1 MDKQKWEGRLI
12 DYIDGSADEA
22 ERAAIEQELLHNE
35 VVRNLYNQLTEV
47 IGAMNEA
54 RVLEPSGKLKANF
67 EQALQEEIASQTKP
81 TKTVFF
87 SPVVYRIAAGF
98 VLLMVGLAIGYK
110 INQNNVE
117 ADRLVKLE
125 KQIEENRRMML
136 AMMDNQLSASQRM
149 MGVSVAYELEKPDD
163 EIVNV
168 LVKTMNEDVNTN
180 VRLAALDALGK
191 FSDEEQVR
199 NELIWSLK
207 TQKDP
212 VVQIALIQLLVK
224 MKEKGVLNQ
233 LEKITRDAGTLKAVK
248 DEAHAGILKLS

>member
-12 DYIDGSADEA
+12 DYIDGRADA
-22 ERAAIEQELLHNE
+22 TERAAIENELLHNE
-35 VVRNLYNQLTEV
+35 AVRNLYNQLTEV

-67 EQALQEEIASQTKP
+67 EQALQEEIASQAKP

-87 SPVVYRIAAGF
+87 SPIVYRVAAGF

-110 INQNNVE
+110 INQSNVE
-117 ADRLVKLE
+117 ADRLARLE
-125 KQIEENRRMML
+125 KELEANRQMML

-149 MGVSVAYELEKPDD
+149 IGVSVAYEMEKPDD

-168 LVKTMNEDVNTN
+168 LVKTMNEDINTN

-191 FSDEEQVR
+191 FSNEEQVR
-199 NELIWSLK
+199 NELIGSLK

-233 LEKITRDAGTLKAVK
+233 LEKITRDAGTMKAVK

>member
-1 MDKQKWEGRLI
+1 MDKQEWESRLI
-12 DYIDGSADEA
+12 DYIDGRADET
-22 ERAAIEQELLHNE
+22 ERAAIEQELVQNE
-35 VVRNLYNQLTEV
+35 AVRSLYNQLTEV
-47 IGAMNEA
+47 MGAMNKA

-67 EQALQEEIASQTKP
+67 QQALQNEIALQARP

-98 VLLMVGLAIGYK
+98 VLLMVGLVIGYK
-110 INQNNVE
+110 INQSNVE
-117 ADRLVKLE
+117 AERLARLE
-125 KQIEENRRMML
+125 QEIEENRNMML
-136 AMMDNQLSASQRM
+136 AMMDNQLSASQRII
-149 MGVSVAYELEKPDD
+149 GVSVAYEMEKPDD
-163 EIVNV
+163 EIVSA
-168 LVKTMNEDVNTN
+168 LVKTMNEDGNTN

-191 FSDEEQVR
+191 FSNEEQVR
-199 NELIWSLK
+199 NELIGSLK

-224 MKEKGVLNQ
+224 MKEKSVLNQ

>member
-12 DYIDGSADEA
+12 DYIDGRADAA
-22 ERAAIEQELLHNE
+22 ERAAIENELLHNE
-35 VVRNLYNQLTEV
+35 AVRGLYNQLTEV

-54 RVLEPSGKLKANF
+54 GVLEPSGKVRANF
-67 EQALQEEIASQTKP
+67 EQALQEEIASQARP

-87 SPVVYRIAAGF
+87 SPVVYRVAAGF

-110 INQNNVE
+110 INQSNVE
-117 ADRLVKLE
+117 ADRLARLE
-125 KQIEENRRMML
+125 KELEEHRQMML

-149 MGVSVAYELEKPDD
+149 IGVSVAYEMEKPDD

-191 FSDEEQVR
+191 FSNEDQVR
-199 NELIWSLK
+199 NELISSLK

-212 VVQIALIQLLVK
+212 VVQIALIQLLVT

>member
-12 DYIDGSADEA
+12 DYIDGRADAA
-22 ERAAIEQELLHNE
+22 ERAAIENELLHNE
-35 VVRNLYNQLTEV
+35 AVRNLYNQLTEV

-67 EQALQEEIASQTKP
+67 EQVLQEELASQARP

-87 SPVVYRIAAGF
+87 SPVVYRVAAGF
-98 VLLMVGLAIGYK
+98 VLLMVGLAVGYK
-110 INQNNVE
+110 INQSNVE
-117 ADRLVKLE
+117 ADRLARLE
-125 KQIEENRRMML
+125 KELEANRQMML

-149 MGVSVAYELEKPDD
+149 IGVSVAYEMEKPDD

-191 FSDEEQVR
+191 FSNEEHVR
-199 NELIWSLK
+199 NELIGSLK

-212 VVQIALIQLLVK
+212 VVQIALIQLLVT

>member
-1 MDKQKWEGRLI
+1 MDKQNWEGRLI
-12 DYIDGSADEA
+12 DYIDGRADAA
-22 ERAAIEQELLHNE
+22 ERAAIENELPHNE
-35 VVRNLYNQLTEV
+35 AVRNLYNQLTEV

-54 RVLEPSGKLKANF
+54 RVLEPSGKLRTNF
-67 EQALQEEIASQTKP
+67 EQALQEEIVSQAKA

-87 SPVVYRIAAGF
+87 SPVVYRVAAGF

-110 INQNNVE
+110 INQSNVE
-117 ADRLVKLE
+117 ADRLARLE
-125 KQIEENRRMML
+125 KELEENRQMML

-149 MGVSVAYELEKPDD
+149 IGVSVAYEMEKPDD

-191 FSDEEQVR
+191 FSNEEQVR
-199 NELIWSLK
+199 NELISSLK

-212 VVQIALIQLLVK
+212 VVQIALIQLLVT

>member
-1 MDKQKWEGRLI
+1 MNTHEWESRLI
-12 DYIDGSADEA
+12 DYIDGKGTDG
-22 ERAAIEQELLHNE
+22 ERKVVEQELLRNE
-35 VVRNLYNQLTEV
+35 GVRNLYNQLTEI

-54 RVLEPSGKLKANF
+54 RVLEPSGKLKVNF
-67 EQALQEEIASQTKP
+67 EKALQEEIATQSKT

-87 SPVVYRIAAGF
+87 SPMVYRVAAGF

-110 INQNNVE
+110 INQSNVE
-117 ADRLVKLE
+117 ADRLARLE
-125 KQIEENRRMML
+125 KELEEHRQMML

-149 MGVSVAYELEKPDD
+149 IGVSVAYKMEKPDD
-163 EIVNV
+163 EIVSV
-168 LVKTMNEDVNTN
+168 LVKTMNEDANTN

-199 NELIWSLK
+199 NELISSLK

-224 MKEKGVLNQ
+224 MKEKSVLNQ
-233 LEKITRDAGTLKAVK
+233 LEKITRDAGTLRAVK

>member
-1 MDKQKWEGRLI
+1 
-12 DYIDGSADEA
+12 
-22 ERAAIEQELLHNE
+22 
-35 VVRNLYNQLTEV
+35 
-47 IGAMNEA
+47 
-54 RVLEPSGKLKANF
+54 
-67 EQALQEEIASQTKP
+67 
-81 TKTVFF
+81 
-87 SPVVYRIAAGF
+87 VYRVAAGF
-98 VLLMVGLAIGYK
+98 VLLMVGLAVGYK
-110 INQNNVE
+110 INQSNVE
-117 ADRLVKLE
+117 ADRLARLE
-125 KQIEENRRMML
+125 KELEANRQMML

-149 MGVSVAYELEKPDD
+149 IGVSVAYEMEKPDD

-191 FSDEEQVR
+191 FSNEEHVR
-199 NELIWSLK
+199 NELIGSLK

-212 VVQIALIQLLVK
+212 VVQIALIQLLVT

>member
-12 DYIDGSADEA
+12 DYIDGRADAA
-22 ERAAIEQELLHNE
+22 ERAAIENELLHNE
-35 VVRNLYNQLTEV
+35 AVRNLYNQLTEV

-54 RVLEPSGKLKANF
+54 HVLEPSGKLKANF
-67 EQALQEEIASQTKP
+67 EQALQEEIVSQAKA

-87 SPVVYRIAAGF
+87 SSVVYRVAAGF

-110 INQNNVE
+110 INQSNVE
-117 ADRLVKLE
+117 ADRLARLE
-125 KQIEENRRMML
+125 EELEENRQMML

-149 MGVSVAYELEKPDD
+149 IGVSVAYEMEKPDD

-191 FSDEEQVR
+191 FSNEEQVR
-199 NELIWSLK
+199 NELISSLK

-212 VVQIALIQLLVK
+212 VVQIALIQLLVT

>member
-12 DYIDGSADEA
+12 EYIDGKATEA
-22 ERAAIEQELLHNE
+22 ERIAIEKELLNNE
-35 VVRNLYNQLTEV
+35 LVRNLYNQLTEV
-47 IGAMNEA
+47 IGAMNEV
-54 RVLEPSGKLKANF
+54 RVLEPTGKLKANF
-67 EQALQEEIASQTKP
+67 EQALQEEIALQARP

-87 SPVVYRIAAGF
+87 SPVVYRVAAGF

-110 INQNNVE
+110 INQSNVE
-117 ADRLVKLE
+117 ADRIADLE
-125 KQIEENRRMML
+125 AKIEENRKMML

-149 MGVSVAYELEKPDD
+149 VGVSVAYELEKPDD

-191 FSDEEQVR
+191 FSAEPQVR
-199 NELIWSLK
+199 NNLIGSLK
-207 TQKDP
+207 LQKDP

-224 MKEKGVLNQ
+224 MKETSVLNQ
-233 LEKITRDAGTLKAVK
+233 LEKITRDAGVLKAVK

>member
-12 DYIDGSADEA
+12 DYIDGRADAA
-22 ERAAIEQELLHNE
+22 ERAAIENELLHNE
-35 VVRNLYNQLTEV
+35 AVRNLYNQLTEV

-67 EQALQEEIASQTKP
+67 EQALQEELASQARP

-87 SPVVYRIAAGF
+87 SPVVYRVAAGF

-110 INQNNVE
+110 INQSNVE
-117 ADRLVKLE
+117 ADRLARLE
-125 KQIEENRRMML
+125 KELEENRQMML

-149 MGVSVAYELEKPDD
+149 IGVSVAYEMEKPDD

-191 FSDEEQVR
+191 FSNEEHVR
-199 NELIWSLK
+199 NELIGSLK

-212 VVQIALIQLLVK
+212 VVQIALIQLLVT

>member
-1 MDKQKWEGRLI
+1 MDKQEWEGRLI
-12 DYIDGSADEA
+12 DYIDGRADAA
-22 ERAAIEQELLHNE
+22 ERTTIESELLHNE
-35 VVRNLYNQLTEV
+35 AVRNLYNQLTEV
-47 IGAMNEA
+47 IGAMDEA
-54 RVLEPSGKLKANF
+54 RVLEPSGKLKTNF
-67 EQALQEEIASQTKP
+67 EQTLQEEIASQARP

-87 SPVVYRIAAGF
+87 SPVVYRVAAGF

-110 INQNNVE
+110 INQSNVE
-117 ADRLVKLE
+117 ADRLARLE
-125 KQIEENRRMML
+125 KELEENRQMML

-149 MGVSVAYELEKPDD
+149 IGVSVAYEMEKPDD

-180 VRLAALDALGK
+180 VRLAALDALSK
-191 FSDEEQVR
+191 FSNEEQVR
-199 NELIWSLK
+199 NELIGSLK

-224 MKEKGVLNQ
+224 MKEKSVLNQ

>member
-12 DYIDGSADEA
+12 DYIDGRADAA
-22 ERAAIEQELLHNE
+22 ERAAIENELLHNE
-35 VVRNLYNQLTEV
+35 AVRNLYNQLTEV

-67 EQALQEEIASQTKP
+67 EQVLQEELASQARP

-87 SPVVYRIAAGF
+87 SPVMYRVAAGF
-98 VLLMVGLAIGYK
+98 VLLMVGLAVGYK
-110 INQNNVE
+110 INQSNVE
-117 ADRLVKLE
+117 ADRLARLE
-125 KQIEENRRMML
+125 KELEANRQMML

-149 MGVSVAYELEKPDD
+149 IGVSVAYEMEKPDD

-191 FSDEEQVR
+191 FSNEEHVR
-199 NELIWSLK
+199 NELIGSLK

-212 VVQIALIQLLVK
+212 VVQIALIQLLVT